1 MIFKKKRS
9 KRLSLVFT
17 LRYDLYAKLPG
28 WGGVS
33 KPFSAI
39 SLYDLYPITLFIHNL
54 YHNLFFRTETIKK
67 PFAFRF
73 FFNSIQMTELCE
85 TRIRN
90 KTSTV
95 VPAKSESDVGFF
107 LTIVM

>member
-1 MIFKKKRS
+1 M
-9 KRLSLVFT
+9 
-17 LRYDLYAKLPG
+17 
-28 WGGVS
+28 S

-54 YHNLFFRTETIKK
+54 NYNLFFWTETSKR

-90 KTSTV
+90 KTSSMLEHCV
-95 VPAKSESDVGFF
+95 YLRD
-107 LTIVM
+107 TIKYNCFIVSSHFI